1 MNIAQIRYFV
11 TAAQLQNISKAAEA
25 LHLSQPALSKSIAKL
40 EEELGTELFV
50 RNGKRIALND
60 QGRRFLESAWV
71 ILRHVDNTMLDL
83 GEMSIGSAARLSVG
97 MYQPDE
103 RVSGCV
109 ADFVREHPDIEVD
122 MNCFID
128 SDEKLDINKY
138 DMLLYPDGNRY
149 EKFRGY
155 FLGNEPYLLAMAATH
170 PLAAEKIIE
179 PAMLRG
185 KHFIFMS
192 REQRYIEE
200 PYYLC
205 AGLNLRL
212 KAQYF
217 TNAREQHRQLIA
229 SGVALGFVP
238 EGCSAQY
245 RNDGGIA
252 LRPIA
257 DDRFSRRIMLC
268 FKREKYLTQSGREFQ
283 RFMSQA
289 LGLNDETHGAAHLNM
304 K

>member
-83 GEMSIGSAARLSVG
+83 GGMSVSSAPKLSVG
-97 MYQPDE
+97 MYQPYE
-103 RVSGCV
+103 RVTACIAEYMRAH
-109 ADFVREHPDIEVD
+109 ADVEVD
-122 MNCFID
+122 INCSID
-128 SDEKLDINKY
+128 TEEKIDINKY
-138 DMLLYPDGNRY
+138 DMLLYPDENGY
-149 EKFRGY
+149 EKLRGF
-155 FLGNEPYLLAMAATH
+155 FLCAEPYLLAMPAGH
-170 PLAAEKIIE
+170 PLSREVRIE

-185 KHFIFMS
+185 EQFVFMK
-192 REQRYIEE
+192 RKQRYIEE

-205 AGLNLRL
+205 AGMNLRL

-238 EGCSAQY
+238 EGCSEQY
-245 RNDGGIA
+245 RNDEGIV
-252 LRPIA
+252 LRPIG
-257 DDRFSRRIMLC
+257 DERFSRRIMLC
-268 FKREKYLTQSGREFQ
+268 FKREKYLTHSGRDFQ
-283 RFMSQA
+283 NHMCRA
-289 LGLNDETHGAAHLNM
+289 LGLVDTPAETMQEAE
-304 K
+304 

>member
-1 MNIAQIRYFV
+1 MNISQIRYFV
-11 TAAQLQNISKAAEA
+11 TAAQLQNLSKASEA

-50 RNGKRIALND
+50 RNGKRISLND

-83 GEMSIGSAARLSVG
+83 SEMSIVGSAARLSIG

-103 RVSGCV
+103 RVTDAV
-109 ADFVREHPDIEVD
+109 ARFAASHTDLELD

-128 SDEKLDINKY
+128 SDERLDINKY
-138 DMLLYPDGNRY
+138 DMLLYPEGNRY
-149 EKFRGY
+149 EKFRG
-155 FLGNEPYLLAMAATH
+155 FFIGKEPYYLALPSGH
-170 PLAAEKIIE
+170 FLSKEKVID
-179 PAMLRG
+179 PDMLKGR
-185 KHFIFMS
+185 HFVFMS

-212 KAQYF
+212 KALYF

-229 SGVALGFVP
+229 SRVALGFVP
-238 EGCSAQY
+238 EGCAGQY
-245 RNDGGIA
+245 RNDERIC
-252 LRPIA
+252 LRPIS
-257 DDRFSRRIMLC
+257 DGRFARNIMLC
-268 FKREKYLTQSGREFQ
+268 FKREKYLTQAGMEFQ
-283 RFMSQA
+283 SFMTEA
-289 LGLNDETHGAAHLNM
+289 LGLN

>member
-11 TAAQLQNISKAAEA
+11 TAAQLQNLSKASEA

-40 EEELGTELFV
+40 EEELGTELFI
-50 RNGKRIALND
+50 RNGKRIILND

-83 GEMSIGSAARLSVG
+83 SEMSIGSAARLSIG

-103 RVSGCV
+103 RVSACIARFV
-109 ADFVREHPDIEVD
+109 ASHPEIEVD

-149 EKFRGY
+149 EKFRG
-155 FLGNEPYLLAMAATH
+155 FFMGNEPYLLAMPTGH
-170 PLAAEKIIE
+170 PLAGEKVID
-179 PAMLRG
+179 PAALKG

-192 REQRYIEE
+192 RDQRYIEE

-212 KAQYF
+212 KALYF

-229 SGVALGFVP
+229 SRVALGFVP

-245 RNDGGIA
+245 RNDEGIC
-252 LRPIA
+252 LRPIG
-257 DDRFSRRIMLC
+257 DERFARRIMLC
-268 FKREKYLTQSGREFQ
+268 FKREKYLTQAGRDFQEF
-283 RFMSQA
+283 MTA
-289 LGLNDETHGAAHLNM
+289 ALHLGLKKEE
-304 K
+304 KSE

>member
-40 EEELGTELFV
+40 EEELGTELFI

-71 ILRHVDNTMLDL
+71 ILRHVDNTLLDL
-83 GEMSIGSAARLSVG
+83 GEMSLGSAARLSVG

-103 RVSGCV
+103 RVTACI
-109 ADFVREHPDIEVD
+109 ARYMETHPDVEMD
-122 MNCFID
+122 MNCSID
-128 SDEKLDINKY
+128 TEEEIDINKY
-138 DMLLYPDGNRY
+138 DMLLYPDENRY
-149 EKFRGY
+149 EKFRGF
-155 FLGNEPYLLAMAATH
+155 FLGSEPYLLAMPAEH
-170 PLAAEKIIE
+170 PLAAEEVIE
-179 PAMLRG
+179 PGMLRG
-185 KHFIFMS
+185 KQFVFMK
-192 REQRYIEE
+192 RKQRYIEE

-205 AGLNLRL
+205 AGMNLRL
-212 KAQYF
+212 KTQYF

-238 EGCSAQY
+238 EGCAAQY
-245 RNDGGIA
+245 RNDSGIA

-257 DDRFSRRIMLC
+257 DERFARRIMLC
-268 FKREKYLTQSGREFQ
+268 FRREKYLTQAGREFQ
-283 RFMSQA
+283 NFMSGA
-289 LGLNDETHGAAHLNM
+289 LGLSGEGI
-304 K
+304 

>member
-1 MNIAQIRYFV
+1 MNISQIRYFV
-11 TAAQLQNISKAAEA
+11 TAAQLQNLSKASEA

-40 EEELGTELFV
+40 EEELGTELFI
-50 RNGKRIALND
+50 RNGKRIVLND

-83 GEMSIGSAARLSVG
+83 SEMSIGSAARLTVG

-103 RVSGCV
+103 RITECIARFMVG
-109 ADFVREHPDIEVD
+109 HPDVEIDV
-122 MNCFID
+122 NCFID

-138 DMLLYPDGNRY
+138 DMLLYPDGSRY
-149 EKFRGY
+149 ERFRGFY
-155 FLGNEPYLLAMAATH
+155 LGNEPYLLAMPAGH
-170 PLAAEKIIE
+170 PLSREKLIE
-179 PAMLRG
+179 PEMLRS
-185 KHFIFMS
+185 KPFIFMS

-205 AGLNLRL
+205 AGLNLRPR
-212 KAQYF
+212 ANYF
-217 TNAREQHRQLIA
+217 TNAREQHRQIIS

-238 EGCSAQY
+238 EGCAFQY
-245 RNDGGIA
+245 KKDDGLC
-252 LRPIA
+252 LRPIS
-257 DDRFSRRIMLC
+257 DSRFSRRIMLC

-283 RFMSQA
+283 EFMSEA
-289 LGLNDETHGAAHLNM
+289 LNLGGEQ